1 MKITI
6 LPKTIKSLTFL
17 MFVSL
22 LICNVSYTW
31 APTDPTDEIKRAVED
46 LYIKGL
52 KIRGFN
58 LITTICIP
66 EAKLMSTGRDG
77 KLHITTLERWS
88 KRFDPSNPPFKSL
101 EYQISKVDFKGTA
114 AQVRIDFVVDSLRE
128 VTDYL
133 HLLKLEG
140 QWRIVTI
147 IDY

>member
-31 APTDPTDEIKRAVED
+31 APTDPT
-46 LYIKGL
+46 
-52 KIRGFN
+52 
-58 LITTICIP
+58 
-66 EAKLMSTGRDG
+66 
-77 KLHITTLERWS
+77 
-88 KRFDPSNPPFKSL
+88 L